1 MPRRRTPKDEQVIAM
16 VLESHKRE
24 QEALQ
29 AYRDA
34 QDAHLQTLRKAR
46 EMGET
51 IENLADAL
59 NVSKQWVHKWTTFG
73 RDHNK
78 ITSKAQMNSQKTSFS
93 KWG

>member
-24 QEALQ
+24 QEAIQ
-29 AYRDA
+29 SYRDA

-59 NVSKQWVHKWTTFG
+59 NVSKPVSYTHLRAHET
-73 RDHNK
+73 
-78 ITSKAQMNSQKTSFS
+78 
-93 KWG
+93 

>member
-16 VLESHKRE
+16 VLESHRRE

-51 IENLADAL
+51 IENLADAIGL
-59 NVSKQWVHKWTTFG
+59 KVVDGGKK
-73 RDHNK
+73 
-78 ITSKAQMNSQKTSFS
+78 
-93 KWG
+93 